1 MKQITE
7 GVFFIQGR
15 DEMIPD
21 AHVYGVGKPSSQDL
35 TLVDAGLMGKGRY
48 KIEAIQKL
56 GLPLTDIKRIIMT
69 HTHYDHCGTL
79 AELKELTGAQIMV
92 QSEEAANLREG
103 FTPLPRGTRWY
114 SKAIVFL
121 GDRLL
126 PSSAGSFDPVESDIV
141 VEGSC
146 DLNQYDLPGEA
157 IHTPGHTAGSLS
169 ILVDGEHALV
179 GDTMFHIFKN
189 SAMPPF
195 ANDVPELLG
204 SWERLLETGCE
215 RFYPG
220 HGSPFS
226 RDLLEQS
233 LDKEK
238 KKYLR

>member
-1 MKQITE
+1 MSESRI
-7 GVFFIQGR
+7 VR
-15 DEMIPD
+15 IPMGHSN
-21 AHVYGVGKPSSQDL
+21 AYLVVNGEHSA
-35 TLVDAGLMGKGRY
+35 LVDAGVSGKLD
-48 KIEAIQKL
+48 KI
-56 GLPLTDIKRIIMT
+56 TDALKSQNLAPNDINLIIMT

-79 AELKELTGAQIMV
+79 SELKKLTGAQIVV
-92 QSEEAANLREG
+92 QAEEASNLREG

-126 PSSAGSFDPVESDIV
+126 PSRAGSFDPVEPDIV
-141 VEGSC
+141 VEESC
-146 DLNQYDLPGEA
+146 DLNQYGLPGTA
-157 IHTPGHTAGSLS
+157 VHTPGHTAGSMS

-189 SAMPPF
+189 SAMPPL

-226 RDLLEQS
+226 RDLLKAS
-233 LDKEK
+233 LEKEK

>member
-1 MKQITE
+1 MNENRIV
-7 GVFFIQGR
+7 GIQMGHSNAYLVVNG
-15 DEMIPD
+15 EHS
-21 AHVYGVGKPSSQDL
+21 A
-35 TLVDAGLMGKGRY
+35 LVDAGVSGKLD
-48 KIEAIQKL
+48 KITDTLESQN
-56 GLPLTDIKRIIMT
+56 LTPEDVNLIIMT

-146 DLNQYDLPGEA
+146 DLNQYDLPGKA
-157 IHTPGHTAGSLS
+157 MHTPGHTAGSLS

-233 LDKEK
+233 LEKEK

>member
-1 MKQITE
+1 MGHSNAYLVVNGEHSALVDAGVSGKLDKIT
-7 GVFFIQGR
+7 
-15 DEMIPD
+15 D
-21 AHVYGVGKPSSQDL
+21 ALKSQDL
-35 TLVDAGLMGKGRY
+35 TPNDVNL
-48 KIEAIQKL
+48 
-56 GLPLTDIKRIIMT
+56 IIMT

-79 AELKELTGAQIMV
+79 SELKELTGAQIVV
-92 QSEEAANLREG
+92 QSEEASNLREG

-126 PSSAGSFDPVESDIV
+126 PSGAGSFDPVEPDIV
-141 VEGSC
+141 VEESC
-146 DLNQYDLPGEA
+146 DLNQYGLPGTA
-157 IHTPGHTAGSLS
+157 VHTPGHTAGSMS

-189 SAMPPF
+189 SAMPPL

-226 RDLLEQS
+226 RDLLKAS
-233 LDKEK
+233 LEKEK